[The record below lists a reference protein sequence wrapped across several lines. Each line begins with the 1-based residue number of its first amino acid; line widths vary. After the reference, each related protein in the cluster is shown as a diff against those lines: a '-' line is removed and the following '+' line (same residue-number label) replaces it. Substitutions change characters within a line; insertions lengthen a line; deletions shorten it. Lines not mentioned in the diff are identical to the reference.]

1 MDQKYLHI
9 CKSSYQEEDESE
21 NWEGRIKYLD
31 RKLDRIIHEQ
41 QESNKKTSSDKIQ
54 MRDNLEGIQ
63 KSLEKN
69 IFDVQNNVLAVENII
84 NSVENKIS
92 LVFFDREKV
101 LATIKCRK

>member
-1 MDQKYLHI
+1 
-9 CKSSYQEEDESE
+9 
-21 NWEGRIKYLD
+21 
-31 RKLDRIIHEQ
+31 
-41 QESNKKTSSDKIQ
+41 

-92 LVFFDREKV
+92 LNTKFPHFLRLLKKF
-101 LATIKCRK
+101 LN

>member
-41 QESNKKTSSDKIQ
+41 QESDKKTSSDKIQ

-63 KSLEKN
+63 KLLEKN
-69 IFDVQNNVLAVENII
+69 ILIC
-84 NSVENKIS
+84 KIM
-92 LVFFDREKV
+92 F
-101 LATIKCRK
+101 